1 MQTIK
6 ITTTQ
11 NVEIEYALA
20 SIGDRILAALI
31 DYAILIGY
39 FIGALL
45 LLTNLPVGGGSGRI
59 ALFVIIYLPVFLY
72 DLLCEVLLDGQ
83 SLGKKQ
89 MQIKVVKIDGSQ
101 PDVSS
106 YLLRWLLRLV
116 DITLTSGGAAI
127 LSILINGKGQRL
139 GDIAAGTTVIKLK
152 STIGLQDTIFTRL
165 ATDYQPVFSQAAQ
178 LSDADIAVVKEVLD
192 ASLAIENASVGDHL
206 EAKARQALEEKMG
219 LKTDM
224 SPRAFLSTVLR
235 DYNYFKGR
243 VV

>member
-1 MQTIK
+1 VQSIK

-31 DYAILIGY
+31 DYAVIIGYLIGT
-39 FIGALL
+39 ILLQSILPAGA
-45 LLTNLPVGGGSGRI
+45 GSGRI
-59 ALFVIIYLPVFLY
+59 AVFVIIYLPVFLY
-72 DLLCEVLLDGQ
+72 DLLCEIFLDGQ

-101 PDVSS
+101 PDIGS
-106 YLLRWLLRLV
+106 YLLRWLLRPV
-116 DITLTSGGAAI
+116 DITLTTGGAAI
-127 LSILINGKGQRL
+127 LTILLNGKGQRL
-139 GDIAAGTTVIKLK
+139 GDLAAGTTVIKLK
-152 STIGLQDTIFTRL
+152 SAIGLQDTIFTRL
-165 ATDYQPVFSQAAQ
+165 TADYQPVFSQVAQ

-192 ASLAIENASVGDHL
+192 ASLAIENAGVGDHL

-219 LKTDM
+219 IKSDM

-243 VV
+243 V

>member
-39 FIGALL
+39 IIGATL
-45 LLTNLPVGGGSGRI
+45 LLTNLSVGAGSGRI
-59 ALFVIIYLPVFLY
+59 ALVVIIYLPVFLY
-72 DLLCEVLLDGQ
+72 DLLCEIFLEGQ

-89 MQIKVVKIDGSQ
+89 MQIKVIKLDGSQ

-127 LSILINGKGQRL
+127 LTILFNGKGQRL
-139 GDIAAGTTVIKLK
+139 GDLAAGTTVIKLK
-152 STIGLQDTIFTRL
+152 SAIGLQDTIFTRL
-165 ATDYQPVFSQAAQ
+165 ETNYQPVFSQAAQ
-178 LSDADIAVVKEVLD
+178 LSDADIAIVKEVLD
-192 ASLAIENASVGDHL
+192 ASLAVENASVGDHL
-206 EAKARQALEEKMG
+206 EAKARKALEEKMG
-219 LKTDM
+219 LQTDM
-224 SPRAFLSTVLR
+224 PPRAFLSTVLR
-235 DYNYFKGR
+235 DYNYFKGK
-243 VV
+243 V

>member
-1 MQTIK
+1 MQSIK

-31 DYAILIGY
+31 DYAVIIGYLIGT
-39 FIGALL
+39 ILLQSILPAGA
-45 LLTNLPVGGGSGRI
+45 GSGRI
-59 ALFVIIYLPVFLY
+59 AVFVIIYLPVFLY
-72 DLLCEVLLDGQ
+72 DLLCEIFLDGQ

-101 PDVSS
+101 PDIGS
-106 YLLRWLLRLV
+106 YLLRWLLRPV
-116 DITLTSGGAAI
+116 DITLTTGGAAI
-127 LSILINGKGQRL
+127 LTILLNGKGQRL
-139 GDIAAGTTVIKLK
+139 GDLAAGTTVIKLK
-152 STIGLQDTIFTRL
+152 SAIGLQDTIFTRL
-165 ATDYQPVFSQAAQ
+165 TADYQPVFSQVAQ

-192 ASLAIENASVGDHL
+192 ASLAIENAGVGDHL

-219 LKTDM
+219 IKSDM

-243 VV
+243 V